1 MFFFSFKNE
10 QTVIEEFMLK
20 QKLGNNTQNEK
31 TTDPTKQTKI

>member
-20 QKLGNNTQNEK
+20 QKLGSTQNEK